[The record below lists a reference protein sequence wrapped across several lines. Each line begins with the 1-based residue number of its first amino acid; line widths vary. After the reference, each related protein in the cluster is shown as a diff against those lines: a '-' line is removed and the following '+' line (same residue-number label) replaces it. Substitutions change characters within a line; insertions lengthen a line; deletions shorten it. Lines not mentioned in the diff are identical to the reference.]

1 MLRLRVKAPISCAS
15 ITCEDVVAVE
25 TRAAIV
31 TGAAGGIGRGIV
43 EGLARAGTNLC
54 LVDTDDCA
62 EVARLAE
69 QAGVG
74 VVRSIGDVSIKATAV
89 TAVQRA
95 IEAFGKVDYLINVAG
110 SAGYGSIASLP
121 EAEWDRI
128 FSINLKGTFLFC
140 QAVIA
145 PMKDRRFGRI
155 VNMGSVVGK
164 NGGNSRPWLDPTEQE
179 RTGNAAYG
187 ASKAAVHAFTAYLAK
202 EVAAH
207 GITVNA
213 IAPGP
218 IATGALLSKFSA
230 DFWKFIPAG
239 RLGTVD
245 EIEHAVSFLLS
256 ERSGFI
262 TGEVL
267 DVNGGLWMD

>member
-1 MLRLRVKAPISCAS
+1 V
-15 ITCEDVVAVE
+15 
-25 TRAAIV
+25 AIV
-31 TGAAGGIGRGIV
+31 TGAAGGIGRGV
-43 EGLARAGTNLC
+43 VDGLARAGANLC
-54 LVDTDDCA
+54 LVDMQDCSD
-62 EVARLAE
+62 VARLAE
-69 QAGVG
+69 KAGVS
-74 VVRSIGDVSIKATAV
+74 VVTVDGDVSVKATAGNV
-89 TAVQRA
+89 VEKALGR
-95 IEAFGKVDYLINVAG
+95 FGRIDYLINVAG
-110 SAGYGSIASLP
+110 LAGYGSIASLG
-121 EAEWDRI
+121 EADWDRI
-128 FSINLKGTFLFC
+128 FDVNVKGTFLFC

-145 PMKDRRFGRI
+145 PMKERRFGRI

-164 NGGNSRPWLDPTEQE
+164 NGGNSKPWLDPAEQE

-202 EVAAH
+202 ELAAYR
-207 GITVNA
+207 ITVNA

-218 IATGALLSKFSA
+218 IATGALLSKFSPEL
-230 DFWKFIPAG
+230 WKFIPAG
-239 RLGTVD
+239 RLGTVE